1 MKQLLFWRTWPAA
14 EARTANWV
22 LGILALTL
30 LVFLANIIDP
40 LGNAVHWDVLSELS
54 EIPTVVDILPLDGWQ
69 FGVTVPSYL
78 TMEQFGAAPME
89 LPAYMILALGVFALL
104 GLGVVLAA
112 VTALPRFWY
121 LGSMVLF
128 ILLLAACR
136 LESLDVFGSG
146 SRLFFILTVVAYGG
160 LSYYLHAFRS
170 DWGIRTRIF
179 SFVGL
184 TALMVLLVGFAS
196 PVPQPL
202 LTFAVFSYP
211 LWLLLAIIFIVLT
224 ATEIMAGLVWLSTS
238 GGQKGKSS
246 LTNFLVIS
254 SFYMLML
261 LLLFLKNTQ
270 RIEWNTFVLSP
281 AVLAVAAG
289 LLGIW
294 GFRKRTEAAATD
306 ALNYRTV
313 GFWLYVGLFIV
324 AAAFG
329 GYAAATANDPTLEVL
344 EDMVVEGQLAMSAL
358 FYFYILANFLPL
370 FRQGLAVHKV
380 LYNPLKFGLTQT
392 RLLGFAGIVF
402 LISTQEMLPFHQ
414 SVAGY
419 FNGLGDLYTKT
430 KEYPLAEQYYKMA
443 LQQEFQNHKS
453 NYGLASLA
461 LRQDDRTAAAYY
473 FNQATLKNPS
483 AQAYVGLGG
492 VLSQESLFFDAVSS
506 YQEGIRKFP
515 ESSELLNNLGI
526 LYARTN
532 VADSAY
538 YYLDLAQRAS
548 GHDEVPATNL
558 LALYAKSTDDDLLDS
573 LASTAGTRKYY
584 PWQANW
590 LAVQNL
596 RQKFDKQP
604 FIQKAIREDSLLNVS
619 GMAYLVNYAL
629 NQARHDSTP
638 VRLASSLAVKNPFL
652 ADDLL
657 LPSLYPEFY
666 SGNRQRAIE
675 AMQVLVE
682 NGGEKAD
689 TYRKVFGHWLLQL
702 GLYEQ
707 AAEQFGQVEGPE
719 GLIGRILANAFMGQE
734 AVAGVL
740 VEQLPEM
747 GAEAAMVL
755 LRRTLASGFKP
766 KVLGDSLLQIAQR
779 KPSVAAY
786 GKALR
791 ANPFSG
797 RIVAAAADYFRQQKQ
812 SERAYELVTRA
823 LQFNETSTRIWEQYA
838 LLSVEQGLLAQS
850 EEGVAKVQQLAAD
863 ADYQAFLNRY
873 QPMRALIEK
882 QRAEFK

>member
-1 MKQLLFWRTWPAA
+1 MKQLLFWRTWPAT
-14 EARTANWV
+14 EARTARWV
-22 LGILALTL
+22 LGILALAI
-30 LVFLANIIDP
+30 LVFLANILNP
-40 LGNAVHWDVLSELS
+40 LENAVHWDVLSELS

-89 LPAYMILALGVFALL
+89 LPVYMIRFIGVLALI
-104 GLGVVLAA
+104 GLCVILAA
-112 VTALPRFWY
+112 ITALPRFWY

-128 ILLLAACR
+128 IVLLAACR
-136 LESLDVFGSG
+136 LESLGLFGEG
-146 SRLFFILTVVAYGG
+146 SRLFFIITVVAYGG
-160 LSYYLHAFRS
+160 LSYYLHAFRP
-170 DWGIRTRIF
+170 DWGIRVRIF
-179 SFVGL
+179 TFVGL
-184 TALMVLLVGFAS
+184 TALMALLVVFAS
-196 PVPQPL
+196 PVAQPM
-202 LTFAVFSYP
+202 LTFAAFSYP
-211 LWLLLAIIFIVLT
+211 LWLLLAIVFLLMT
-224 ATEIMAGLVWLSTS
+224 ATEILVGMVWLSTS
-238 GGQKGKSS
+238 GQRGKPS

-254 SFYMLML
+254 SFYMLTL

-281 AVLAVAAG
+281 AVLALAAG

-294 GFRKRTEAAATD
+294 GFRRRTEAAASD
-306 ALNYRTV
+306 ALDYRAM

-324 AAAFG
+324 ALAFG
-329 GYAAATANDPTLEVL
+329 GYAAVTANDPTLEVL

-380 LYNPLKFGLTQT
+380 LYKPLKFGLIQT
-392 RLLGFAGIVF
+392 RLLGFAGVVF
-402 LISTQEMLPFHQ
+402 LLTTQEMLPFYQ
-414 SVAGY
+414 TVAGY

-430 KEYPLAEQYYKMA
+430 REYTLAEQYYKMA

-483 AQAYVGLGG
+483 PQAYVGLGG
-492 VLSQESLFFDAVSS
+492 VLSQESLFFDAVTS

-515 ESSELLNNLGI
+515 KSSELLNNLGI

-538 YYLDLAQRAS
+538 YYLDRAQRAS
-548 GHDEVPATNL
+548 RHDDVPATNL
-558 LALYAKSTDDDLLDS
+558 LALYAKSTENELLDS
-573 LASTAGTRKYY
+573 LARTAGERSYY

-596 RQKFDKQP
+596 RQKFEKQD
-604 FIQKAIREDSLLNVS
+604 FIQKAIPEDSLLNVS

-638 VRLASSLAVKNPFL
+638 VRLASLLAVKNPFL

-666 SGNRQRAIE
+666 SGNRSRAIE
-675 AMQVLVE
+675 AMLVLVE
-682 NGGEKAD
+682 NGGEKAK

-707 AAEQFGQVEGPE
+707 AAEQFGSVQGPE
-719 GLIGRILANAFMGQE
+719 GLIGQILANAFMGNG

-740 VEQLPEM
+740 IERLPEM
-747 GAEAAMVL
+747 GVEAAMAP
-755 LRRTLASGFKP
+755 LRRTLDSGFKP
-766 KVLGDSLLQIAQR
+766 SVLGDSLLLAAQ
-779 KPSVAAY
+779 KTPSAVAY
-786 GKALR
+786 EKALW

-797 RIVAAAADYFRQQKQ
+797 RIVAAAANYFRQQKQ
-812 SERAYELVTRA
+812 SARAYDVVIKA
-823 LQFNETSTRIWEQYA
+823 LQFNENSPQIWEQYA
-838 LLSVEQGLLAQS
+838 LLSVGQGLLAQS
-850 EEGVAKVQQLAAD
+850 EEGVAKVEQLATE
-863 ADYQAFLNRY
+863 ADYQAFLSRY

-882 QRAEFK
+882 QRAEFR

>member
-1 MKQLLFWRTWPAA
+1 MKQLLFWRTWSTT
-14 EARTANWV
+14 EARVAHWV

-30 LVFLANIIDP
+30 LAFLANILDP
-40 LGNAVHWDVLSELS
+40 LENAVHWDVLSELS
-54 EIPTVVDILPLDGWQ
+54 EITTVVDILPLDGWQ

-89 LPAYMILALGVFALL
+89 LPILMIRFIGVLALL
-104 GLGVVLAA
+104 GLCVILAA
-112 VTALPRFWY
+112 VTVMPRFWY

-136 LESLDVFGSG
+136 LETLGMFGEG
-146 SRLFFILTVVAYGG
+146 SRLLFVVTVVAYGG
-160 LSYYLHAFRS
+160 LSYYLHAFRP
-170 DWGIRTRIF
+170 DWGINIRIF

-184 TALMVLLVGFAS
+184 TVLMVLLVAFAS
-196 PVPQPL
+196 PVLQPM

-211 LWLLLAIIFIVLT
+211 LWLLLAIIFILMT
-224 ATEIMAGLVWLSTS
+224 ATEILAGLVWLSTS
-238 GGQKGKSS
+238 GQKGKPS
-246 LTNFLVIS
+246 LINFLVIS
-254 SFYMLML
+254 SFYLLTL

-270 RIEWNTFVLSP
+270 RIEWNTFMVSP
-281 AVLAVAAG
+281 VVLALAAG

-294 GFRKRTEAAATD
+294 GFRRRTKAASID
-306 ALNYRTV
+306 ALNYRAV

-324 AAAFG
+324 ALAFG

-344 EDMVVEGQLAMSAL
+344 EDMVVEGQLAMSAV

-380 LYNPLKFGLTQT
+380 LYKPLKFGLTRT
-392 RLLGFAGIVF
+392 RLLGFAGVVF
-402 LISTQEMLPFHQ
+402 LVSTQEMLPFYQ
-414 SVAGY
+414 AVAGY

-430 KEYPLAEQYYKMA
+430 KEYTLAEQYYKMA

-483 AQAYVGLGG
+483 PQAYVGLGG
-492 VLSQESLFFDAVSS
+492 VLSQESLFFDAVAS

-538 YYLDLAQRAS
+538 YYLDRAQRAS
-548 GHDEVPATNL
+548 SHDDVPATNL
-558 LALYAKSTDDDLLDS
+558 LALYAKSTDDELLDS
-573 LASTAGTRKYY
+573 LARTAGGRNYY

-596 RQKFDKQP
+596 RQKFDKQD
-604 FIQKAIREDSLLNVS
+604 FIKKVIREDSLLNVS
-619 GMAYLVNYAL
+619 GMAYLVNYSL
-629 NQARHDSTP
+629 NQARYDSTP
-638 VRLASSLAVKNPFL
+638 VRLVSSLAVKNPFL

-666 SGNRQRAIE
+666 SGNRRRAIE
-675 AMQVLVE
+675 AMLVLVE
-682 NGGEKAD
+682 EGGEKAE
-689 TYRKVFGHWLLQL
+689 TYRKVLGHWLLQL

-707 AAEQFGQVEGPE
+707 AAEQFGLVQSPE
-719 GLIGRILANAFMGQE
+719 GLIGQILANAFMGNE
-734 AVAGVL
+734 AIAGVL
-740 VEQLPEM
+740 IERLPEQ
-747 GAEAAMVL
+747 GAEAAMDP
-755 LRRTLASGFKP
+755 LRKTLASGFRP
-766 KVLGDSLLQIAQR
+766 GVLGDSLLLAAQQN
-779 KPSVAAY
+779 PSIAAY
-786 GKALR
+786 VKAVR

-797 RIVAAAADYFRQQKQ
+797 RIVAAAASYFRQQKQ
-812 SERAYELVTRA
+812 SARAYELVTKA
-823 LQFNETSTRIWEQYA
+823 LQFNQSSPQIWEQYA

-850 EEGVAKVQQLAAD
+850 EEGVAKVEQLAAD

-882 QRAEFK
+882 QRAEFR

>member
-1 MKQLLFWRTWPAA
+1 MKQLLFWRTWPTA
-14 EARTANWV
+14 EARTAYWV
-22 LGILALTL
+22 LGILALAL
-30 LVFLANIIDP
+30 IAFLANSLNP
-40 LGNAVHWDVLSELS
+40 LENAVHWDVLSELS

-89 LPAYMILALGVFALL
+89 LPVFMIRFVGVLALI
-104 GLGVVLAA
+104 GLCITLAA

-128 ILLLAACR
+128 IVLVAACR
-136 LESLDVFGSG
+136 LEALGLFGGG
-146 SRLFFILTVVAYGG
+146 SRLFFIISVVAYGG
-160 LSYYLHAFRS
+160 LSYYLHAFRP
-170 DWGIRTRIF
+170 DWGIRIRIF

-184 TALMVLLVGFAS
+184 TALMALLVAFAS
-196 PVPQPL
+196 PVAQPL

-211 LWLLLAIIFIVLT
+211 LWLLLAVVFILMT
-224 ATEIMAGLVWLSTS
+224 ATEILAGLVWLSTS
-238 GGQKGKSS
+238 GQKGKPS

-254 SFYMLML
+254 SFYMLTL

-270 RIEWNTFVLSP
+270 RIEWNTFIISP
-281 AVLAVAAG
+281 VVFALAAG

-294 GFRKRTEAAATD
+294 GFRRRTEAAATNV
-306 ALNYRTV
+306 LNYRTV

-324 AAAFG
+324 ALAFG

-358 FYFYILANFLPL
+358 FFFYIIANFFPL
-370 FRQGLAVHKV
+370 FQQGLAVHKV
-380 LYNPLKFGLTQT
+380 LYKPLKFGLTQT
-392 RLLGFAGIVF
+392 RLLGFGGVVL
-402 LISTQEMLPFHQ
+402 LIATQEMLPFHQ
-414 SVAGY
+414 TIAGY

-430 KEYPLAEQYYKMA
+430 KEYSLAEQYYKMA

-483 AQAYVGLGG
+483 PQAYVGLGS
-492 VLSQESLFFDAVSS
+492 VLSQESLFFDAVAS

-515 ESSELLNNLGI
+515 ESSELLNNLGL
-526 LYARTN
+526 LYARTD

-538 YYLDLAQRAS
+538 YYLDRAQRAS
-548 GHDEVPATNL
+548 GRNDVPATNL

-573 LASTAGTRKYY
+573 LARTAGERDYY

-596 RQKFDKQP
+596 RQKFEKQD
-604 FIQKAIREDSLLNVS
+604 FIQKAIPKDSLLNVS

-638 VRLASSLAVKNPFL
+638 VRLASLLAAKNPFL

-666 SGNRQRAIE
+666 GGNRSRAIE
-675 AMQVLVE
+675 SMQVLVE
-682 NGGEKAD
+682 NGGEKAE

-707 AAEQFGQVEGPE
+707 AAEQFGLVEGVE
-719 GLIGRILANAFMGQE
+719 GLIGQILANAFMGQV
-734 AVAGVL
+734 AVAGL
-740 VEQLPEM
+740 LIEKLPDL
-747 GAEAAMVL
+747 GAEAAMAP
-755 LRRTLASGFKP
+755 LRKTLASGFKP
-766 KVLGDSLLQIAQR
+766 AVLGDSLLLAAQQS
-779 KPSVAAY
+779 PSVAAY
-786 GKALR
+786 EKALR

-797 RIVAAAADYFRQQKQ
+797 RIVAAAANYLRQQKQ
-812 SERAYELVTRA
+812 SARAYDVVTKS
-823 LQFNETSTRIWEQYA
+823 LQFNQSSPRIWEQYA

-850 EEGVAKVQQLAAD
+850 EEGAAKVEQLATY

-882 QRAEFK
+882 QRAEFR